1 MMRAVIFVA
10 AALAAFAAAA
20 QQRVFPSDPQDGE
33 TFALVWAY
41 AYGGTSYFTTTS
53 AQRDGAVIT
62 VAQPQVPGGAA
73 TQWSRFGATIAG
85 LGIGTYSVRGGPY
98 VNTIPTAYLGTRAF
112 ESTVTVVPGAPASP
126 QYRELDGN
134 WFDPAQ
140 PGWGVNLVQG
150 DSGAL
155 FAVWLGYSDRN
166 FYGMANYPA
175 TWLVLP
181 AGRWV
186 SASTFRGLL
195 YESAGTR
202 ITEPVR
208 SSQVSPVG
216 MATLEFLGED
226 RVRLR
231 TIRATNTGEWVERE
245 SILRRFAF

>member
-1 MMRAVIFVA
+1 MIRTAIFVT
-10 AALAAFAAAA
+10 AALAAFTAAA

-85 LGIGTYSVRGGPY
+85 LAPGTYTVRGGPY
-98 VNTIPTAYLGTRAF
+98 ANTNPYAYLGTRAF

-150 DSGAL
+150 DAGAL
-155 FAVWLGYSDRN
+155 FAVWLGYSDAV
-166 FYGMANYPA
+166 YGSANYPA
-175 TWLVLP
+175 AWLVLP

-186 SASTFRGLL
+186 SPNTFRGLL

-202 ITEPVR
+202 ITEPTR
-208 SSQVSPVG
+208 SSQISPVG

-226 RVRLR
+226 RVRVH
-231 TIRATNTGEWVERE
+231 TIRATNAGNWVEGEWT
-245 SILRRFAF
+245 LRRFAF